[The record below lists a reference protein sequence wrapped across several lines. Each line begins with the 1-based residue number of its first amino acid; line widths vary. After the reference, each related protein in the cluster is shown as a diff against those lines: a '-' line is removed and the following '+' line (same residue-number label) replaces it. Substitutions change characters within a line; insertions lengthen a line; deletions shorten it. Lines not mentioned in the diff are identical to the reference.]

1 MATKGRS
8 CCTHIN
14 MKMILPGGGG
24 ISSLLCTG
32 LSGVAGCFSD
42 SIKTSLGKSAWS
54 QKAKTYFIKVWS
66 ATEKCV
72 CGFET
77 WVLQFL
83 PAGRRGIVTHA
94 EAIPVPVALK
104 GAGKYPSYSSSIC
117 LPIRPASGTA
127 SSLSNVILA
136 KRSWLIGKS
145 NFFSTLGHTERIRL
159 KTMLSP
165 WTEGNLWQGKGSRD
179 SFWHLHPPQ
188 QLSQ

>member
-1 MATKGRS
+1 MTTKGRS

-14 MKMILPGGGG
+14 RKMILPGGGR

-32 LSGVAGCFSD
+32 LSSVEGCFSD

-72 CGFET
+72 FGFET

-83 PAGRRGIVTHA
+83 PAGRREIATHG
-94 EAIPVPVALK
+94 ETIPAPVALK
-104 GAGKYPSYSSSIC
+104 GAGKYPSYSSSLC

-127 SSLSNVILA
+127 SSLSNTVLA

-145 NFFSTLGHTERIRL
+145 SLFSTLGHTERIRL
-159 KTMLSP
+159 KTK
-165 WTEGNLWQGKGSRD
+165 NAGSHAV
-179 SFWHLHPPQ
+179 HLNWR
-188 QLSQ
+188 